1 MPLIK
6 RYPNRKL
13 YDTDAKQYV
22 TLEQIANLIRDGE
35 DVQVVDHE
43 SGEDLTNLTLSQII
57 LDQEKKQAGFLPR
70 SLMTSLIRTGGETL
84 DFVLHSLQGS
94 LPASVVNLEDRVN
107 RLVAAGTL
115 TAEQA
120 RQVLLTLRAGDLSG
134 VEDNVNSLT
143 DALWARLNIP
153 TGRDV
158 DELRQKL
165 ALLDAQLDALS
176 RKQPPIEPKPDQVS
190 GDRESD

>member
-22 TLEQIANLIRDGE
+22 TLEQIAALIREGE
-35 DVQVVDHE
+35 DVQVVDYE

-57 LDQEKKQAGFLPR
+57 LDQEKKQSGFLPR
-70 SLMTSLIRTGGETL
+70 SLMTSLIRTGGETV

-94 LPASVVNLEDRVN
+94 LPASVVNLEERVN

-120 RQVLLTLRAGDLSG
+120 RQVLVALRAGELASVD
-134 VEDNVNSLT
+134 ENMASLT
-143 DALWARLNIP
+143 DSLWARLNIP

-158 DELRQKL
+158 EELRQKL

-176 RKQPPIEPKPDQVS
+176 QKRQKPDQMP
-190 GDRESD
+190 DTE